1 MEARA
6 VARHISVAPRKV
18 RLVADLVRNR
28 DVESALD
35 VLRFTNKIGASV
47 INKVVRSALANAG
60 QNPDINVD
68 DLYIKTI
75 LVDGGPIRRWA
86 RFKGRLHISRI
97 RRRHCHVTVVLDD
110 GIETEEL

>member
-6 VARHISVAPRKV
+6 VARHLSVAPRKV

-35 VLRFTNKIGASV
+35 ILRFTNKIGASV
-47 INKVVRSALANAG
+47 IEKVVRSALANAG

-110 GIETEEL
+110 GLEAEEL